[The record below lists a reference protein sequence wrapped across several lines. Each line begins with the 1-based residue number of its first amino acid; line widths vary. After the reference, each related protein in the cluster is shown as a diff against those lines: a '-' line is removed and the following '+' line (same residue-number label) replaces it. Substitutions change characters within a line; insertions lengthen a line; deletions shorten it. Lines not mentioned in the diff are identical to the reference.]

1 MKVKDLIKIPD
12 FMELKKFL
20 VFEPHPDDADIFMG
34 GTIKWLTDKSK
45 DVTLVTV
52 TDGRKGT
59 YDPSTTEEKLKLIRE
74 EERERA
80 GKVLGI
86 KKILMLNY
94 EDLNL
99 PDTEKLTMD
108 FLRIIRE
115 FKPDI
120 VFTPDPWLP
129 YEVHPDHIKTG
140 ISVARASFLS
150 PLPLILKEIPP
161 FNVKWI
167 SFYITQNPN
176 TYIDITETFKEKL
189 KAIETYKSQFPTEES
204 INFIRN
210 YLTLKHGE
218 YGERIK
224 VKFAEAFKVLSP
236 LHLHTN
242 VDALNM

>member
-1 MKVKDLIKIPD
+1 M
-12 FMELKKFL
+12 
-20 VFEPHPDDADIFMG
+20 
-34 GTIKWLTDKSK
+34 
-45 DVTLVTV
+45 
-52 TDGRKGT
+52 
-59 YDPSTTEEKLKLIRE
+59 
-74 EERERA
+74 
-80 GKVLGI
+80 
-86 KKILMLNY
+86 
-94 EDLNL
+94 
-99 PDTEKLTMD
+99 
-108 FLRIIRE
+108 
-115 FKPDI
+115 
-120 VFTPDPWLP
+120 
-129 YEVHPDHIKTG
+129 
-140 ISVARASFLS
+140 ARASFLS
-150 PLPLILKEIPP
+150 PLPLILKETSP

-189 KAIETYKSQFPTEES
+189 KSIETHKSQFPTEES